1 MRKNLRVG
9 LEVVSR
15 HQCSETGS
23 ILPLCTFPFLINFL
37 VTQDSFC
44 SRELQQQETAQTSS
58 QRLES
63 SICQWTESNFNDVTH
78 LSLQLLF
85 LKLWQIKWA
94 SSGFKWKGWNIIS
107 ENNSKYVFFFF
118 NNLRMYLITWS
129 IIYIIWSSSVQW
141 VLVNLQGYATFPQ
154 FSFRIFLLPLKDLL
168 CLFTVSFYTHLR
180 SREPQ
185 ICIHL
190 CSFAFSGHFM

>member
-15 HQCSETGS
+15 YQCSETGS
-23 ILPLCTFPFLINFL
+23 ILPFGTFPFLINFL

-58 QRLES
+58 QRRES

-94 SSGFKWKGWNIIS
+94 SSGFKWRGWNISS
-107 ENNSKYVFFFF
+107 ENNSKKNFFFLK
-118 NNLRMYLITWS
+118 NVRMSPITWT
-129 IIYIIWSSSVQW
+129 IITIKPIAMENSKGSYSFWHW
-141 VLVNLQGYATFPQ
+141 VLKGMKIEMN
-154 FSFRIFLLPLKDLL
+154 FLISEDN
-168 CLFTVSFYTHLR
+168 R
-180 SREPQ
+180 SRADAQ
-185 ICIHL
+185 KQCISAEL
-190 CSFAFSGHFM
+190 ESKKESRSIPNVI

>member
-15 HQCSETGS
+15 YQCSETGS
-23 ILPLCTFPFLINFL
+23 LLPLCTFPFLINFL

-44 SRELQQQETAQTSS
+44 SRELQKQETAQTSS
-58 QRLES
+58 QRLEP

-94 SSGFKWKGWNIIS
+94 SSGFKWRGWNISS
-107 ENNSKYVFFFF
+107 ENNSKYIYLKYV
-118 NNLRMYLITWS
+118 RMSLITWT
-129 IIYIIWSSSVQW
+129 IITIKRIAMESSTGSYSFWHW
-141 VLVNLQGYATFPQ
+141 VLKGMKIEMN
-154 FSFRIFLLPLKDLL
+154 FLISEDNWSRADAQKQCISAELESKKE
-168 CLFTVSFYTHLR
+168 SR
-180 SREPQ
+180 SIPNV
-185 ICIHL
+185 I
-190 CSFAFSGHFM
+190 

>member
-15 HQCSETGS
+15 YQCSETGS
-23 ILPLCTFPFLINFL
+23 VLPLCTFPFLINFV

-58 QRLES
+58 QRRES

-78 LSLQLLF
+78 LSLQLFF

-94 SSGFKWKGWNIIS
+94 SSGFKWRGWNISS

-118 NNLRMYLITWS
+118 KECKNVSDYLNYNYHKTNS
-129 IIYIIWSSSVQW
+129 NGKQ
-141 VLVNLQGYATFPQ
+141 QGFIQ
-154 FSFRIFLLPLKDLL
+154 LLALGIKRYENRNELPD
-168 CLFTVSFYTHLR
+168 FWR
-180 SREPQ
+180 
-185 ICIHL
+185 
-190 CSFAFSGHFM
+190 